1 MNTKLVLKLLILIFG
16 LLMVVMASQYSGS
29 GGMKA
34 AINSLFGVDT
44 TAGPQKLN
52 WCADHVVD
60 FTWLAA
66 EVPENLKKQDIAT
79 LRETYCELKT
89 EAIQGVELD
98 KVRWASLAESSGA
111 TGIKTLLEWN
121 QSLGL
126 FRSGGLPFKSSS
138 LSRELQ
144 K

>member
-1 MNTKLVLKLLILIFG
+1 MNTKLILKLLILTFG
-16 LLMVVMASQYSGS
+16 LLMVVMASQYSSS
-29 GGMKA
+29 GGMKS
-34 AINSLFGVDT
+34 AINSLFGVD
-44 TAGPQKLN
+44 AASQQKLN

-60 FTWLAA
+60 FVWLAT
-66 EVPENLKKQDIAT
+66 EVPENLKKLDIAT
-79 LRETYCELKT
+79 LRESYCELKT
-89 EAIQGVELD
+89 EAIQGVDLD
-98 KVRWASLAESSGA
+98 KVQWASLAESGGA

-138 LSRELQ
+138 LSLELQ